1 MTLATIGTPLGDYR
15 FNDTWATDER
25 FTINSRRHCQKLAH
39 SMGVFSFDTFLS
51 TEHLKNKISQALHS
65 NQWNHKGYS
74 FDSQTHSLIPPAPS
88 PKQLRQE
95 RMSSQD
101 KFTF

>member
-65 NQWNHKGYS
+65 NQWNRKGYS
-74 FDSQTHSLIPPAPS
+74 FDSQTHSLIPPTLS